1 MLSTPSAVPS
11 RWRFS
16 LVRHSFLQDSGLPF
30 AKLLSE
36 ERIAQACRAA
46 EPSTALDEADPIT
59 APDQRDDHIYT
70 PAVTLW
76 AFLSQMLTTA
86 TERSCRAAVARV
98 AVLWVSLNRG
108 TCASNTGAYC
118 RARARLNETA
128 VAQLSRDMAAD
139 CERAV
144 PAAWLWN
151 GRHVY
156 LVDGATVSL
165 PDTPENQRAYPQP
178 KAQKSGVGFPLMRLV
193 AVFSLATG
201 MIRDM
206 ACGPYAG
213 KKTGETALLR
223 ELFAQFSPGDVLVG
237 DRCYV
242 GWFMLALFQQQHIDF
257 VVRQHQLRSTDFRR
271 GERLGKG
278 DHVVQWLRPPRPKWM
293 DETTYAALPET
304 LRVREVE
311 VQVNEPGF
319 RVRSLVVV
327 TSLLDNVSYSA
338 EEIAQLYRRRWL
350 AELDLRAIK
359 STLQL
364 DVLRCK
370 TPEMARKELRTGLLA
385 YNLIR
390 QKMLDAAE
398 AADCSPRELS
408 FTAALQTI
416 LASWSVAVLCPE
428 LRALLIQQSLQ
439 HIAGHRIGDRPD
451 RIEPRAVKRRP
462 KPHKLLNEPRTTA
475 REKLRHAKNP

>member
-1 MLSTPSAVPS
+1 MLFTPNAVPS

-16 LVRHSFLQDSGLPF
+16 PVRHSFLQQLGLPF
-30 AKLLSE
+30 ASLLRE
-36 ERIAQACRAA
+36 EQIVQACGETDAA
-46 EPSTALDEADPIT
+46 ACDHH
-59 APDQRDDHIYT
+59 DDNNNGRIYT

-76 AFLSQMLTTA
+76 AFLSQMLATA
-86 TERSCRAAVARV
+86 AERSCRAAVARV
-98 AVLWVSLNRG
+98 AVLWLGLNRG

-128 VAQLSRDMAAD
+128 IAQLSRDVAAD

-144 PAAWLWN
+144 PADWLWH

-165 PDTPENQRAYPQP
+165 PDRPENQRAYPQP
-178 KAQKSGVGFPLMRLV
+178 KAQKSGVGFPLMRVV
-193 AVFSLATG
+193 AMFSLATG
-201 MIRDM
+201 MVRDL

-213 KKTGETALLR
+213 KETGETALLR
-223 ELFAQFSPGDVLVG
+223 ELLNQFSPGDLLVG
-237 DRCYV
+237 DRYYV
-242 GWFMLALFQQQHIDF
+242 GWFMLALFQQRQIDF
-257 VVRQHQLRSTDFRR
+257 VVRQHQLRRTDFRR

-278 DHVVQWLRPPRPKWM
+278 DHVVEWSRPPRPKWM
-293 DETTYAALPET
+293 DEATYAALPET

-311 VQVNEPGF
+311 VPVNEPGF

-327 TSLLDNVSYSA
+327 TSLLDHELYSA
-338 EEIAQLYRRRWL
+338 KEIAQLYRRRWL

-390 QKMLDAAE
+390 QKMLDAAK
-398 AADCSPRELS
+398 AVNCSPRELS

-428 LRALLIQQSLQ
+428 SRAMLSQQCLRQ
-439 HIAGHRIGDRPD
+439 IASHRVGNRPN
-451 RIEPRAVKRRP
+451 RIEPREVKRRP
-462 KPHKLLNEPRTTA
+462 KSQKLLTEPRVVA
-475 REKLRHAKNP
+475 RAKLLRAKTP